1 MNLSLSLSESF
12 MMDPCYVPSDL
23 EDSKERSLKKET
35 WRGK

>member
-12 MMDPCYVPSDL
+12 MMDPFHVPSDL

-35 WRGK
+35 WREK